1 MKMET
6 FLSKTGNSR
15 SIWWLL
21 GFVLMVGGSAAF
33 ALDPMGPPTADLR
46 QGQFEEGIEY
56 SYGTMDLKLNDGI
69 WIEQLDGVFYDS
81 GNADSL
87 TIKNFKTNKAYFNL
101 GYGIIDGL
109 DVFLR
114 LGATTA
120 TFGDSIWED
129 AEKFENHAN
138 FTVGCGIKATFYE
151 HDNLKLGGLFQ
162 ANWTE
167 FDGQLNAAHWAAAD
181 FVEMSIT
188 EIQVAVGPTYK
199 LADHISIYGG
209 PFFHFVVGDL
219 DDEFSEASGGG
230 LLTSKYSWDVNESS
244 IFGGYIG
251 AQVDIAEN
259 FSFNIEY
266 QQTAAADALSA
277 GFVWR
282 F

>member
-1 MKMET
+1 MNRET
-6 FLSKTGNSR
+6 FLSKAGNSR
-15 SIWWLL
+15 SIWLL
-21 GFVLMVGGSAAF
+21 GFVLLVGGSAAL

-56 SYGTMDLKLNDGI
+56 SYGTMDLKLNNGF

-181 FVEMSIT
+181 FVEMSVT

-219 DDEFSEASGGG
+219 DDEFSQASGGG
-230 LLTSKYSWDVNESS
+230 LLTSKYSWDIDESL

-259 FSFNIEY
+259 FFFNIEY
-266 QQTAAADALSA
+266 QQTAAADALSV

>member
-1 MKMET
+1 MKRET
-6 FLSKTGNSR
+6 FLSKAGNSR
-15 SIWWLL
+15 SIWLL
-21 GFVLMVGGSAAF
+21 GFVLLVGGSAAF

-56 SYGTMDLKLNDGI
+56 SYGTMDLKLNNGI
-69 WIEQLDGVFYDS
+69 WIEHLDGVFYDS

-87 TIKNFKTNKAYFNL
+87 TLKNFKTNKAYFNL

-109 DVFLR
+109 DAFLR
-114 LGATTA
+114 LGATSV

-129 AEKFENHAN
+129 AEKFDNHAD

-162 ANWTE
+162 ANWAE

-181 FVEMSIT
+181 FVEMSVT

-266 QQTAAADALSA
+266 QQTAAADALSV
-277 GFVWR
+277 GFAWR

>member
-1 MKMET
+1 MKRET
-6 FLSKTGNSR
+6 FLSKAGNSR
-15 SIWWLL
+15 SIWLL
-21 GFVLMVGGSAAF
+21 GFVFMVGGSAAF

-69 WIEQLDGVFYDS
+69 WIEHLDGVFYDS

-87 TIKNFKTNKAYFNL
+87 TLKNFKTNKAYFNL

-114 LGATTA
+114 LGATNV

-129 AEKFENHAN
+129 AEKFDNHAD

-162 ANWTE
+162 ASWAE

-181 FVEMSIT
+181 FVEMSVT

-259 FSFNIEY
+259 CSFNIEY
-266 QQTAAADALSA
+266 QQTATADALSV

>member
-1 MKMET
+1 MNRET
-6 FLSKTGNSR
+6 FLSKAGNSR
-15 SIWWLL
+15 SIWLL
-21 GFVLMVGGSAAF
+21 GFVLLVGGSAAL

-56 SYGTMDLKLNDGI
+56 SYGTMDLKLNDGT

-181 FVEMSIT
+181 FVEMSVT

-219 DDEFSEASGGG
+219 DDEFNEVSGGG
-230 LLTSKYSWDVNESS
+230 LLTSKYSWDIDESL

>member
-1 MKMET
+1 MKRET
-6 FLSKTGNSR
+6 FLSKAGNSR
-15 SIWWLL
+15 SIWLL
-21 GFVLMVGGSAAF
+21 GFVLLVGGSAAF

-56 SYGTMDLKLNDGI
+56 SYGTMDLKLNNGT

-87 TIKNFKTNKAYFNL
+87 TLKNFKTNKAYFNL

-181 FVEMSIT
+181 FVEMSVT

-219 DDEFSEASGGG
+219 DDEFSQASGGG
-230 LLTSKYSWDVNESS
+230 LLTSKYSWDIDESS

-251 AQVDIAEN
+251 VQVDIAEN
-259 FSFNIEY
+259 FFFNIEY